1 MRYSFYFSQ
10 LKKRRLLPTDRTYS
24 SMFAACGSAGPQAF
38 EILGKVRSEMER
50 REVPLN
56 TITANA
62 LMSALAMCGQHQEAT
77 QVRAW
82 WKGVAKVERNCCIYA
97 DELCTGTFEY
107 YDK

>member
-1 MRYSFYFSQ
+1 
-10 LKKRRLLPTDRTYS
+10 
-24 SMFAACGSAGPQAF
+24 MFAACGTAGPQAL

-77 QVRAW
+77 QVWAW
-82 WKGVAKVERNCCIYA
+82 FKGVAKVDWMCMAGCSTNC
-97 DELCTGTFEY
+97 LL
-107 YDK
+107 